1 MGGWAWKQVT
11 NKGRNRTIHITM
23 DSYRKIA
30 SYLSGDSPNK
40 QFLDILNFF
49 FLKIN
54 RIRIF

>member
-11 NKGRNRTIHITM
+11 NKGRNRTVHITM

-30 SYLSGDSPNK
+30 SYLSGNSPNK

-49 FLKIN
+49 FLKL
-54 RIRIF
+54 F